1 MSTMITEPEHAMLQ
15 LAMKAQCCTPVN
27 ADGFGICWYLPDVPV
42 PGLFKDIT
50 PAWNNN
56 NLKTVARAIKS
67 PCFFA
72 HVRAA
77 SAGGVTYPNCHPFVY
92 RNISFMHNGT
102 VPYFKQIKRA
112 MLAHISDKALQFVQ
126 GTTDSEM
133 MFAMFITN
141 FEKLAQMDKRAA
153 RLDLENS
160 GEHHNSTH
168 DASDTPF
175 EYTLFKEDYTHYL
188 VASLRATLR
197 QVHYLTLDHEY
208 KTGVQ
213 PRPASGHEPLDADQ
227 DGASHAPPLPETV
240 AIGRLNLAV
249 SDGQS
254 TCTSRYASS
263 APETAHTLYY
273 STGSRYECVDHQ
285 CQVLET
291 PPASPRLVSASPR
304 QTPSPIQSLTSSMQ
318 SLTSPLRQ
326 VPKPINSKVVV
337 VSSEP
342 LAHGF
347 NCDVVPVNHMVVSGP
362 NGFFEVLSCL

>member
-1 MSTMITEPEHAMLQ
+1 MLQ
-15 LAMKAQCCTPVN
+15 LALKAQCGTQVN
-27 ADGFGICWYLPDVPV
+27 ADGFGISWYLPDQLI
-42 PGLFKDIT
+42 PGVFKDIT

-56 NLKTVARAIKS
+56 NLKTISRAIKS

-77 SAGGVTYPNCHPFVY
+77 STGGVTYPNCHPFVY

-112 MLAHISDKALQFVQ
+112 MLTHVSEGAFHLVQ

-133 MFAMFITN
+133 MFAMFISN
-141 FEKLAQMDKRAA
+141 FERLLQSDQEKAEHDKDVHV
-153 RLDLENS
+153 DLSES
-160 GEHHNSTH
+160 
-168 DASDTPF
+168 PF
-175 EYTLFKEDYTHYL
+175 EYAVQKEDYTHYL
-188 VASLRATLR
+188 VDALRATLR
-197 QVHYLTLDHEY
+197 QVHYLTLEHEY

-213 PRPASGHEPLDADQ
+213 QRPAAGLEPLEMLDP
-227 DGASHAPPLPETV
+227 DGASQAPPLPETV

-254 TCTSRYASS
+254 TCSSRYASS
-263 APETAHTLYY
+263 PPETAHTLYY
-273 STGSRYECVDHQ
+273 STGSRYECVGHQ

-291 PPASPRLVSASPR
+291 PPASPKN
-304 QTPSPIQSLTSSMQ
+304 PS
-318 SLTSPLRQ
+318 
-326 VPKPINSKVVV
+326 NNNKVVV

-347 NCDVVPVNHMVVSGP
+347 NCDTVPVNHMVVSGP
-362 NGFFEVLSCL
+362 DGYFDVLSCL